1 MNISFKSQFS
11 YCLLVSM
18 CHSCLIDKNIDRP
31 HQRCLRFIYIDKTL
45 SFLNLLVKDGSATI
59 HTRYL
64 QVIPAEMFEIHK
76 NMLAELMQRLALGKP
91 IIV

>member
-18 CHSCLIDKNIDRP
+18 CHSCLIDKNI
-31 HQRCLRFIYIDKTL
+31 F
-45 SFLNLLVKDGSATI
+45 NLLAKDGSATI